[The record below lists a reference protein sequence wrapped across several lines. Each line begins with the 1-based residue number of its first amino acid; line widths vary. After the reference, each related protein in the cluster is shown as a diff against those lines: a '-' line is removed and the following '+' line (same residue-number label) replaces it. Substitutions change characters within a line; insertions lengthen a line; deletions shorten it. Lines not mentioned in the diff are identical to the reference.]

1 MTHSARFQKSLLAAA
16 IAVATV
22 SLGALPAGAAP
33 YVQTD
38 LVSDLTG
45 LAQLT
50 EPELVNPWGV
60 SHTGTSP
67 IWTSNQGTSTAN
79 LFSITPALTVT
90 KVAPAGTNGNI
101 TIPPGGVGTG
111 PTGQVASTSTTSF
124 LVGNGGDNNPAHFMF
139 ANLNGTIAAWDTGQG
154 AFTQV
159 TTPGALYTGLAINSS
174 QNRLYAANGNSGG
187 RIDVFDSAFHSV
199 NLGATAFTD
208 PNLPANFV
216 PFNVQDIGGK
226 VYVTYAPAGRGNQLA
241 ATPGLGI
248 VDVFDENGGSLQ
260 RLITGSALAPLA
272 APWGLALAPAGF
284 GVFGGDLLVGNFS
297 TVASEINAFDPN
309 TGAFAGT
316 ITVDPGAGNTPGGLW
331 GLIFGNG
338 GSGGPA
344 NTLFF
349 SDGLDSET
357 HGLFAAL
364 TPAATAAPE
373 PSGLVILGTALAMLG
388 VRRFR
393 SRRRASQPLQRRA
406 AA

>member
-1 MTHSARFQKSLLAAA
+1 MKQLSRLQKKLFATAAV
-16 IAVATV
+16 IAVL
-22 SLGALPAGAAP
+22 SLNAGQAEAEP
-33 YVQTD
+33 YTQTN
-38 LVSDLTG
+38 LVSDISG

-60 SHTGTSP
+60 SHSGTSP

-124 LVGNGGDNNPAHFMF
+124 LVGNGGDNNPAHFIF
-139 ANLNGTIAAWDTGQG
+139 ANLNGSISAWDMGQA

-159 TTPGALYTGLAINSS
+159 TTPGALYTGLAINSG

-297 TVASEINAFDPN
+297 TVASQINAFDPS

-331 GLIFGNG
+331 ALIFGNG

-364 TPAATAAPE
+364 TPATAVPE
-373 PSGLVILGTALAMLG
+373 PSGLAILGTALALLG
-388 VRRFR
+388 IRRLR
-393 SRRRASQPLQRRA
+393 SRQRAAEPLQRRA
-406 AA
+406 PA

>member
-1 MTHSARFQKSLLAAA
+1 MTHSRHSHKSLWAAA
-16 IAVATV
+16 IAVAAV
-22 SLGALPAGAAP
+22 SLGALPAGAGP
-33 YVQTD
+33 YVQTN
-38 LVSDLTG
+38 LVSDITG
-45 LAQLT
+45 LAALT
-50 EPELVNPWGV
+50 EPELVNPWGL
-60 SHTGTSP
+60 SHTGSSP
-67 IWTSNQGTSTAN
+67 IWTSNQHTNTAN
-79 LFSITPALTVT
+79 LFTISPSLTVT
-90 KVAPAGTNGNI
+90 KAKPAGTDGNI
-101 TIPPGGVGTG
+101 VIPPGGAGAVG
-111 PTGQVASTSTTSF
+111 PTGQVASTSMTSF
-124 LVGNGGDNNPAHFMF
+124 PVGNGGSGNPAHFIF
-139 ANLNGTIAAWDTGQG
+139 ANLNGSISAWDMGQT
-154 AFTQV
+154 AFSQV
-159 TTPGALYTGLAINSS
+159 TTPGALYTGLAINTA

-208 PNLPANFV
+208 PNLPTNFV

-364 TPAATAAPE
+364 TPATAVPE
-373 PSGLVILGTALAMLG
+373 PSGLAILGTGLALLG
-388 VRRFR
+388 IRRLR
-393 SRRRASQPLQRRA
+393 SRRRA
-406 AA
+406 

>member
-79 LFSITPALTVT
+79 LFSITSALTVT

-187 RIDVFDSAFHSV
+187 RIDVFDSAFHPV

-284 GVFGGDLLVGNFS
+284 GVFGGDLLGGNFS
-297 TVASEINAFDPN
+297 TAASEINAFDPN

>member
-60 SHTGTSP
+60 LHTGTSP

-79 LFSITPALTVT
+79 LFSITSALTVT

-187 RIDVFDSAFHSV
+187 RIDVFDSAFHPV

-364 TPAATAAPE
+364 TPAAAAAPE